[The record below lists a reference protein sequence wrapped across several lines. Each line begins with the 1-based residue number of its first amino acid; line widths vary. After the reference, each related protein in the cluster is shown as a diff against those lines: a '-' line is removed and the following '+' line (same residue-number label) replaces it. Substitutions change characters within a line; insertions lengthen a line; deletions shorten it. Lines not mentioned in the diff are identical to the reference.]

1 MLQRFN
7 LLSMLTAVQKLLKLK
22 PWYTALYLVVLI
34 VLTVSSYLEYR
45 SRYRD
50 LLQLIQD
57 QAAMTAAVIAQSGSG
72 QAYLTEEIKQSYIDH
87 AIDVLSILNKV
98 DAEKDLGTDRL
109 DELVNDVNILKVII
123 FDKQGQVEHTVVKDP
138 SRMQVNSYAE
148 GKWALRHLQPIF
160 NREQDLVIVGV
171 DREIREDDVGR
182 QTGREEETRFLV
194 AIARDRGGALACHLS
209 VSDEADFKYLTAI
222 ETALEDLLQVKGL
235 QYLKLTVDDQEPY
248 YVSKLGT
255 VVDQSWDREPLEDIL
270 YQVTK
275 GDTSLLEVVRPVFF
289 NSSFGEVRI
298 GFNADTLL
306 SLRGQIIIQ
315 ILIRSTLLTILAF
328 VTLIFLLTRQN
339 AALLVKEKKRIE
351 AEVYHLEKLNR
362 LREKQAAMGELA
374 AGVAHEIRNP
384 LNAIGIVAQRLK
396 REFVP
401 QADPDDYQTMTGT
414 MVSEIGRINNSL
426 QDFLEY
432 TRPTPLKF
440 AKIEVHTLLNKIIDL
455 YQSQAQKK
463 QVHLFVES
471 PELAIEAD
479 SEYLQ
484 QAISNLVKNAIDACG
499 QDDTVSLTTAL
510 NGSMVQIVIR
520 DSGSGIEE
528 QELSR
533 IFDLY
538 YTTKDMGTGVGLA
551 LTHKIIADHYG
562 TIEVQSDPGTG
573 SKFEINLPV
582 KQ

>member
-1 MLQRFN
+1 MEHKFN
-7 LLSMLTAVQKLLKLK
+7 LPSMFSATKKSLGLK
-22 PWYTALYLVVLI
+22 PWYITLYVVVLVI
-34 VLTVSSYLEYR
+34 LTVSSFIEYQ

-98 DAEKDLGTDRL
+98 DAEKDLGTNRL
-109 DELVNDVNILKVII
+109 DELVNEGNILKVII
-123 FDKQGQVEHTVVKDP
+123 FNEQGQVEHAVVKDP
-138 SRMQVNSYAE
+138 VRMKANALNE
-148 GKWALRHLQPIF
+148 GEWAQRHLQPIF
-160 NREQDLVIVGV
+160 DGEQDLVIVGV
-171 DREIREDDVGR
+171 DQEIQEDVSGINRGLD
-182 QTGREEETRFLV
+182 QEARFLV

-209 VSDEADFKYLTAI
+209 VSDDDEFKYLTAV
-222 ETALEDLLQVKGL
+222 ETALEDLLQVKDL
-235 QYLKLTVDDQEPY
+235 QYLKLTIDDQEPY
-248 YVSKLGT
+248 YVSKLGS
-255 VVDQSWDREPLEDIL
+255 VVDESWSREPLEDIL
-270 YQVTK
+270 YQVSK

-328 VTLIFLLTRQN
+328 VTLIFLMTRQN
-339 AALLVKEKKRIE
+339 AALLKKEKKRIE
-351 AEVYHLEKLNR
+351 AEVFQLEKLNR
-362 LREKQAAMGELA
+362 LREKQVAMGELA

-401 QADPDDYQTMTGT
+401 QTDLDEYHTLTGT
-414 MVSEIGRINNSL
+414 MVSEIDRINNTL
-426 QDFLEY
+426 QEFLEY
-432 TRPTPLKF
+432 TGPMPLILVR
-440 AKIEVHTLLNKIIDL
+440 IEVNKILNQVMEL
-455 YQSQAQKK
+455 YRSQAQAN
-463 QVHLFVES
+463 QVDLILDETDLVLEGDGEF
-471 PELAIEAD
+471 
-479 SEYLQ
+479 LQ
-484 QAISNLVKNAIDACG
+484 QALSNIVKNAIEACQAG
-499 QDDTVSLTTAL
+499 DRVTLSAHKNRSTIEITIQDTGV
-510 NGSMVQIVIR
+510 
-520 DSGSGIEE
+520 GIDQAE
-528 QELSR
+528 QSR

-551 LTHKIIADHYG
+551 LTHKIIADHFG
-562 TIEVQSDPGTG
+562 AIEVESDPGRG
-573 SKFEINLPV
+573 SKFIINLPV

>member
-1 MLQRFN
+1 MFL
-7 LLSMLTAVQKLLKLK
+7 AVKKLLKLK
-22 PWYTALYLVVLI
+22 PWYIALYVVVLVI
-34 VLTVSSYLEYR
+34 LTVSSYIEYR

-50 LLQLIQD
+50 LLQLIQS

-72 QAYLTEEIKQSYIDH
+72 QAYLTDEIKQIYIDH
-87 AIDVLSILNKV
+87 AIDVLSILNKI
-98 DAEKDLGTDRL
+98 DAERDLGTSRL
-109 DELVNDVNILKVII
+109 DELVNEGNILKVTI
-123 FDKQGQVEHTVVKDP
+123 FDEQGQVEHAVVKDP
-138 SRMQVNSYAE
+138 SRMKVSSPNE
-148 GKWALRHLQPIF
+148 GQWARKHLQPLF
-160 NREQDLVIVGV
+160 KKEQDLVIVGV
-171 DREIREDDVGR
+171 DQKLQQDELKLNLDPED
-182 QTGREEETRFLV
+182 QSRFLV

-209 VSDEADFKYLTAI
+209 VSAEENFKYLTAI

-235 QYLKLTVDDQEPY
+235 QYLKLTVDDRNPY
-248 YVSKLGT
+248 YVSKQGLL
-255 VVDQSWDREPLEDIL
+255 VDETWMREPLDDIL
-270 YQVTK
+270 YLVTK

-289 NSSFGEVRI
+289 NSNFGEVRI

-328 VTLIFLLTRQN
+328 VTLIFLLARQN
-339 AALLVKEKKRIE
+339 AALLEGEKKRIE
-351 AEVYHLEKLNR
+351 EEVYRLEKLNR

-396 REFVP
+396 REFEP
-401 QADPDDYQTMTGT
+401 QADLDDYQNMTET

-426 QDFLEY
+426 QEFLEY
-432 TRPTPLKF
+432 TRPTPLKLT
-440 AKIEVHTLLNKIIDL
+440 KINIRSFLDKILDI
-455 YQSQAQKK
+455 YQSQALEK
-463 QVHLFVES
+463 QVDLLIKS
-471 PELAIEAD
+471 PGLIIEAD

-484 QAISNLVKNAIDACG
+484 QAVSNLVKNAIEACDSG
-499 QDDTVSLTTAL
+499 DTVSLTTARDG
-510 NGSMVQIVIR
+510 NMMSMVIK
-520 DSGSGIEE
+520 DSGAGIEE
-528 QELSR
+528 KELSR

-562 TIEVQSDPGTG
+562 TIEVESDLGNG
-573 SKFEINLPV
+573 CKFEIKLPV